1 MTSPLDHI
9 DNIVDPEC
17 LAETCEK
24 QGCTVGLEGA
34 PHPFRLIDMDHPDSP
49 AGRDARRRRVRQR
62 GVRRCDYLFIGE
74 DDGDTTLYVVPL
86 ELKSSGIRTNTVSS
100 QLRAGA
106 RVAER
111 IVPGSSSIRFVPVAA
126 HGGRLH
132 RKQIKDLARPGMG
145 VPFRGEEYPIQLIR
159 CGEPLAAA
167 LR

>member
-9 DNIVDPEC
+9 DNVVDPGC
-17 LAETCEK
+17 LADTCEK

-62 GVRRCDYLFIGE
+62 
-74 DDGDTTLYVVPL
+74 
-86 ELKSSGIRTNTVSS
+86 
-100 QLRAGA
+100 
-106 RVAER
+106 
-111 IVPGSSSIRFVPVAA
+111 
-126 HGGRLH
+126 
-132 RKQIKDLARPGMG
+132 KDLARPGMG